1 MPLFV
6 TRRSYNASTRRFTHN
21 RATVTRHVSVP
32 EGVSP
37 DGDHI
42 VDQATWL
49 SLVKQ
54 QAQGGE
60 VLVYVHG
67 FNTEQSEMLERRRK
81 IELGLAA
88 AGWSGLVVAYDWPS
102 DGTIWSYLSDRNDAK
117 HTAPYLIIDLIG
129 PLLNLRPQ
137 PRVHLLCHSMG
148 AYLTLRGFSGV
159 GDGGSPGTVP
169 WGVGEVA
176 FVAADADKPWME
188 SGAWGALVMDL
199 RSERLTNY
207 YSTFDKVLDLSEG
220 IVHGQQRAG
229 RNGLPVAI
237 PARFHDVYC
246 GAQYEAKVPPAGK
259 TLRGSHLWY
268 FNDPGF
274 YDDLARTLRGDDPAA
289 MPTRRPT
296 VGSSDQALL
305 T

>member
-6 TRRSYNASTRRFTHN
+6 TRRAYSTTKHRFTHN

-32 EGVSP
+32 DDVSP
-37 DGDHI
+37 GGDHI
-42 VDQATWL
+42 IDQATWL
-49 SLVKQ
+49 SQVK
-54 QAQGGE
+54 AAAAGGE
-60 VLVYVHG
+60 ILIYVHG

-88 AGWSGLVVAYDWPS
+88 AGWNGLVIAYDWPS
-102 DGTIWSYLSDRNDAK
+102 DGTIWAYLSDRNDAK
-117 HTAPYLIIDLIG
+117 KTAPYLVTDAVG

-137 PRVHLLCHSMG
+137 PKVHLLCHSMG
-148 AYLTLRGFSGV
+148 AYLSLRGFSGT
-159 GDGGSPGTVP
+159 GDSGAPGTVP
-169 WGVGEVA
+169 WSVGEVA

-188 SGAWGALVMDL
+188 AGAWGALVMDL
-199 RSERLTNY
+199 RCDRLTNY
-207 YSTFDKVLDLSEG
+207 HSTRDQVLNLAEG

-229 RNGLPVAI
+229 RNGMPVAV

-246 GAQYEAKVPPAGK
+246 AAQYDAKVPAAGK
-259 TLRGSHLWY
+259 TLRGSHTWY

-274 YDDLARTLRGDDPAA
+274 YQDLALTLGGADPAS
-289 MPTRRPT
+289 MPTRRA
-296 VGSSDQALL
+296 VAGSSDLALL